1 MKLSEQLM
9 RGDWL
14 YYRGR
19 FNAFPFRVEQIT
31 KKKAGYHAKPG
42 ESRMHYI
49 KLAEVQPIPLT
60 DEILQRNGWEY
71 NGEDE
76 KFFPETWVGGGLM
89 LQKTDDGYMIVV
101 TSDYDDEDTNHTP
114 FVLKYLH
121 ELQHALKLRGIDRE
135 ITPY

>member
-1 MKLSEQLM
+1 MKANKLM

-31 KKKAGYHAKPG
+31 KKKVGYHAKPG

-49 KLAEVQPIPLT
+49 RLAEVHPIPLT